1 MGVYEGRG
9 LLSRATKDLFSHWGN
24 TKQSWDDV
32 MSKEFEE
39 GFLNNLEID
48 VRNAASA
55 MDHLAVILQQVR
67 SDCGE

>member
-9 LLSRATKDLFSHWGN
+9 LLSRAMKDLLSHWGN

-39 GFLNNLEID
+39 AFLNNLEID
-48 VRNAASA
+48 VRNAGGA
-55 MDHLAVILQQVR
+55 MDHMAVILQQVR